1 MQNIDVSQLTQ
12 QFPLLQSLIALE
24 PVSWFNPK
32 ATTLVE
38 GLPHVGLDGRDVA
51 DASARLARFAPICA
65 KPSPRPAPARVLSN
79 PTSPPS
85 RRCCAP

>member
-38 GLPHVGLDGRDVA
+38 GLPMWDWMAAMWRMPPPA
-51 DASARLARFAPICA
+51 WPASPLSVRSLPETRAS
-65 KPSPRPAPARVLSN
+65 KVLSN